1 MLEVADLQKT
11 FGEKT
16 ALNKL
21 NMHVPSGEI
30 YGLIGQ
36 NGAGKTTFM
45 QILMGL
51 QKADAGR
58 IQMFGYNILENT
70 RIVRDS
76 VGYLP
81 DTFGIYEKVKVLEYL
96 EFFNALYGVK
106 YSAKKYLM
114 ELLDLVNLT
123 DKADCYVSTLSKAM
137 KQQLGIARCLVH
149 NPVLLILDEPL
160 SDLDPVGKAEII
172 EILHHLKQESKTIL
186 LSSNVLTELEYTCT
200 QVGIIKNGS
209 VEIEGTI
216 KEVLEKIKE
225 SSPIVMTVLGD
236 TSRAMPI
243 LRENRNVTRVSI
255 AENTFHIGFKGTEE
269 QEATLLHSLVSG
281 GVQVLTFNRVKGSL
295 ENMFF
300 EITEET
306 ERKKGRYENQSS
318 LFKRF
323 KIKR

>member
-1 MLEVADLQKT
+1 
-11 FGEKT
+11 
-16 ALNKL
+16 
-21 NMHVPSGEI
+21 
-30 YGLIGQ
+30 
-36 NGAGKTTFM
+36 M
-45 QILMGL
+45 QICMGL
-51 QKADAGR
+51 QKPDSGR
-58 IQMFGYNILENT
+58 IWLFGNDILHDIRT
-70 RIVRDS
+70 IRDS

-96 EFFNALYGVK
+96 EFFHALYGVLNP
-106 YSAKKYLM
+106 AKKYLM

-123 DKADCYVSTLSKAM
+123 DKADCYVSTLSQAM

-200 QVGIIKNGS
+200 QVGIMKNGS

-216 KEVLEKIKE
+216 KDVLEKIKE

-236 TSRAMPI
+236 ASLAVPI
-243 LRENRNVTRVSI
+243 LRNSQNVTRVSI
-255 AENTFHIGFKGTEE
+255 ADNTFHIGFKGTEE
-269 QEATLLHSLVSG
+269 QEAALLHSLVSG
-281 GVQVLTFNRVKGSL
+281 GVQVITFNRVKGSL
-295 ENMFF
+295 ENMFY

-306 ERKKGRYENQSS
+306 ERKKGPYENQSS
-318 LFKRF
+318 LLMFRTNHYF
-323 KIKR
+323 IYVC

>member
-1 MLEVADLQKT
+1 
-11 FGEKT
+11 
-16 ALNKL
+16 
-21 NMHVPSGEI
+21 MHVASGEI

-45 QILMGL
+45 QICMGL
-51 QKADAGR
+51 QKPDSGR
-58 IQMFGYNILENT
+58 IWLFGNDILHDIRT
-70 RIVRDS
+70 VRDS

-81 DTFGIYEKVKVLEYL
+81 DVFGIYEKVKVLEYL
-96 EFFNALYGVK
+96 EFFHALYGVL
-106 YSAKKYLM
+106 YPSKKYLM

-123 DKADCYVSTLSKAM
+123 DKADCYVSTLSQAM

-149 NPVLLILDEPL
+149 NPVLLLLDEPL

-200 QVGIIKNGS
+200 QVGIMKNGS

-216 KEVLEKIKE
+216 KDVLEKIKE

-236 TSRAMPI
+236 TSLAVPI
-243 LRENRNVTRVSI
+243 LRKSQNVTRVSI
-255 AENTFHIGFKGTEE
+255 ADNTFHIGFKGTEE
-269 QEATLLHSLVSG
+269 QEAALLQSLVSG
-281 GVQVLTFNRVKGSL
+281 GVQVITFNRVKGSL
-295 ENMFF
+295 ENMFY

-306 ERKKGRYENQSS
+306 ERKKGSYENQSS
-318 LFKRF
+318 LLERF

>member
-1 MLEVADLQKT
+1 ML
-11 FGEKT
+11 
-16 ALNKL
+16 NNL
-21 NMHVPSGEI
+21 NMHVASGEI

-45 QILMGL
+45 QICMGL
-51 QKADAGR
+51 QKPDSGR
-58 IQMFGYNILENT
+58 IWLFGNDILHDIRT
-70 RIVRDS
+70 IRDS

-96 EFFNALYGVK
+96 EFFHALYGVLNP
-106 YSAKKYLM
+106 AKKYLM

-123 DKADCYVSTLSKAM
+123 DKADCYVSTLSQAM

-200 QVGIIKNGS
+200 QVGIMKNGS

-216 KEVLEKIKE
+216 KDVLEKIKE

-236 TSRAMPI
+236 ASLAVPI
-243 LRENRNVTRVSI
+243 LRNSQNVTRVSI
-255 AENTFHIGFKGTEE
+255 ADNTFHIGFKGTEE
-269 QEATLLHSLVSG
+269 QEAALLHSLVSG
-281 GVQVLTFNRVKGSL
+281 GVQVITFNRVKGSL
-295 ENMFF
+295 ENIFY

-306 ERKKGRYENQSS
+306 ERKKGPYENQSS
-318 LFKRF
+318 LLERF